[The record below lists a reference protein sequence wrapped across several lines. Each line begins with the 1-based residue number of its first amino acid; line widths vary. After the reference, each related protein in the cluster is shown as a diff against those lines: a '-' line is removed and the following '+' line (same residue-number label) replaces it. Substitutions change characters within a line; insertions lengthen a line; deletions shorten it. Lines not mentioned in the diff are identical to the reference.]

1 MILNDVTL
9 TAINAGGLTGVY
21 IEGYSRVRV
30 RFTAANCTL
39 DEGESLV
46 GGYITFKGIT
56 TQANSSLMAV
66 SSPLETGAN
75 VIRCTAISS
84 TGAES
89 TTEKTVTAYA
99 Y

>member
-39 DEGESLV
+39 DQGETLV
-46 GGYITFKGIT
+46 GG
-56 TQANSSLMAV
+56 
-66 SSPLETGAN
+66 
-75 VIRCTAISS
+75 
-84 TGAES
+84 
-89 TTEKTVTAYA
+89 
-99 Y
+99 